1 MGKEGGA
8 AVRNCEQEHMMW
20 YRKKKKK
27 YEFRG
32 KSISWLKSAECKTAI
47 CNPVTSFLF
56 IFPTQ
61 RVITRITRKDKG

>member
-47 CNPVTSFLF
+47 CNPVTSLY
-56 IFPTQ
+56 ISYTKGDYTDYTQ
-61 RVITRITRKDKG
+61 R